1 MKKFITIVS
10 FALIA
15 SAVSAQ
21 EATAEGTVVSSREN
35 THFTELVSGELLAE
49 NTSLF
54 GLKNKGP
61 RKSKESGLYFLKPSG
76 AMYYYTYEM
85 PNSGNGRTTNT
96 QLLVPDFKPYTYVN
110 MSNEASTT
118 QWLYAPDLNNTY
130 IITEYEDENY
140 NMTMKNKIG
149 ERLNIPVLWDYDG
162 DNNFAI
168 CAGSS
173 SMYMS
178 RCSVPTYFAYSD
190 YPTENYGQHYFGWL
204 GFLAKYTEGGAMS
217 AGTIFTNNTHVMGS
231 GTYVG
236 TLRGYDAEGNEVSA
250 EGTYVGDAIYESLP
264 APISPIYVDYI
275 YMRGVSTSDDP
286 LPDGLELTMEIYD
299 YYTQELLYTLVAS
312 TGDFT
317 KWSTSSGSG
326 VLKFTN
332 IVDVDPRYGNIT
344 GPFVIDR
351 AVSIK
356 VSGFDQEGV
365 DLGCVITPICDWD
378 GEEELSEG
386 YMTYKAVEGGEG
398 IVTPAF
404 YHYSS
409 PYGFAM
415 IFIALMDGVSVE
427 PTLYYDNGKL
437 VVEQYNENGEEVEG
451 DFSIVRISDDGLVCT
466 NDDVDEEYNLGGAY
480 VRVVT
485 DWDYNYNY
493 RDNYTMVDAPDWI
506 TGMYQKAYDATL
518 PNTYIVDFEAEPLPD
533 GVDGREADIYIQ
545 GRGFTCETPIHVIQ
559 GNGTTGIKSVTQAS
573 EQEVAT
579 KGTYNLAGQRVS
591 DSVKGI
597 LIKDGKK
604 VVVK

>member
-1 MKKFITIVS
+1 MKRFLSIVS
-10 FALIA
+10 FVLIA

-21 EATAEGTVVSSREN
+21 EATADETI
-35 THFTELVSGELLAE
+35 LLAE

-54 GLKNKGP
+54 GLTNNGP
-61 RKSKESGLYFLKPSG
+61 RKSKASGLYFLKPAG
-76 AMYYYTYEM
+76 AMYYYTYDLPEI
-85 PNSGNGRTTNT
+85 GDGRFHNT

-110 MSNEASTT
+110 MSTDASTT
-118 QWLYAPDLNNTY
+118 QWFYAPDVNNTY
-130 IITEYEDENY
+130 DITEYEDEDY
-140 NMTMKNKIG
+140 NMTMMNKIG
-149 ERLNIPVLWDYDG
+149 ERLNIPVLWDYG
-162 DNNFAI
+162 GENSFTINP
-168 CAGSS
+168 GSAN
-173 SMYMS
+173 MYMN
-178 RCSVPTYFAYSD
+178 RCSVPSYFANSSYT
-190 YPTENYGQHYFGWL
+190 TENYGQHYFGWL
-204 GFLAKYTEGGAMS
+204 GFLAKWTEEEKVS
-217 AGTIFTNNTHVMGS
+217 AGAIFTNNTHIMGS

-236 TLRGYDAEGNEVSA
+236 TLNGFDANGRQVSA
-250 EGTYVGDAIYESLP
+250 QGTYVGDAIYESFP
-264 APISPIYVDYI
+264 APVSPIYVDYV
-275 YMRGVSTSDDP
+275 YMRSVSTSDDP

-299 YYTQELLYTLVAS
+299 TNTQELLYTLIAS
-312 TGDFT
+312 TGDFN
-317 KWSTSSGSG
+317 KWTASSGSG
-326 VLKFTN
+326 VLKFSN
-332 IVDVDPRYGNIT
+332 IVAVDSHYGNIT

-365 DLGCVITPICDWD
+365 DLGCVITPIGDYD

-485 DWDYNYNY
+485 EWDYNY

-506 TGMYQKAYDATL
+506 TGMYQKAYNATL

-533 GVDGREADIYIQ
+533 GVEGREADIYIQ
-545 GRGFTCETPIHVIQ
+545 GREFTCETPIHVIQ
-559 GNGTTGIKSVTQAS
+559 GNGSTGIKVVNQAN

-579 KGTYNLAGQRVS
+579 KGTYTVGGQRVNAPQRGVNI
-591 DSVKGI
+591 VKFA
-597 LIKDGKK
+597 DGTTKK
-604 VVVK
+604 LLVK